1 MARPLDEQTDE
12 ELEMAL
18 AGGHLDERKAA
29 SPKKIYRAL
38 AKQISGDQ
46 EQLWLVRTRGSRR
59 RADHPSH

>member
-1 MARPLDEQTDE
+1 
-12 ELEMAL
+12 MAL

-46 EQLWLVRTRGSRR
+46 EQLWLVRARGSRLR
-59 RADHPSH
+59 LGDHSHQPAF